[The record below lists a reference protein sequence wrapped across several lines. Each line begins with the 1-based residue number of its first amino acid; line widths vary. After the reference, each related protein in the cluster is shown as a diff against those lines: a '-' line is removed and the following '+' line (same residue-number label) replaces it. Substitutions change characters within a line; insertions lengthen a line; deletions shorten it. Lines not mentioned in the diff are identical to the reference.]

1 MVKAYNLNEAAAALG
16 VTRRSMYTWLK
27 EGKIKGNKVGREYRI
42 LESEIERIL
51 KNGLE
56 GGK

>member
-16 VTRRSMYTWLK
+16 VTRRSMYTWIK

-42 LESEIERIL
+42 LESEIDRIL

>member
-16 VTRRSMYTWLK
+16 VTRRSMYTWIK
-27 EGKIKGNKVGREYRI
+27 EGKIEGNKVGREYRI

>member
-16 VTRRSMYTWLK
+16 VTRRSMYTWIK
-27 EGKIKGNKVGREYRI
+27 EGKIEGNKVGREYRI
-42 LESEIERIL
+42 LEGEIERIL

>member
-16 VTRRSMYTWLK
+16 VTRRSMYTWLR

-42 LESEIERIL
+42 LEEEIDRVL
-51 KNGLE
+51 KHGLE
-56 GGK
+56 RGK